1 MHLKATDLAKEAFME
16 ALTRDVKCFESY
28 EMLVGSEMMTN
39 DEGEPSVRGSCLY
52 FESRKGAL
60 QLTHLPLDP
69 EWDFIQSLPYH
80 SQTEEDAEF
89 IRMMYTV
96 RLKKVTIPWSACRL

>member
-1 MHLKATDLAKEAFME
+1 MHMKATDLAKEAFME

-28 EMLVGSEMMTN
+28 EMLVGSEMLSSEEGTYSFGASFAAPSTN
-39 DEGEPSVRGSCLY
+39 QNWGFS
-52 FESRKGAL
+52 
-60 QLTHLPLDP
+60 T

-96 RLKKVTIPWSACRL
+96 RLKKVSVPNCTLLRKYDLR